1 MAWTIP
7 KAKTLRSHVSF
18 GCPRWAQGSGLDMRN
33 PGSLGNKPGAVTV
46 SWDHRCPQPAP
57 FSGKD
62 QQGPSLGA
70 KPSLQVWICHSS
82 ICTVPPA
89 ARLWSLSG
97 QILPTLEMLQCPI
110 YNGPM
115 VLMLQWSTVLWA
127 AGNRASRRMLVALRL
142 FIQKE
147 SLRPS
152 GWGVMMTP
160 RRIWEWKEGPGA
172 Y

>member
-18 GCPRWAQGSGLDMRN
+18 GCPRWAQGSGPDMRN
-33 PGSLGNKPGAVTV
+33 PGSIGNKPGAVTV
-46 SWDHRCPQPAP
+46 SWDHQCPHPAP

-89 ARLWSLSG
+89 VRLSSLSG
-97 QILPTLEMLQCPI
+97 PDPPYLGDAAMPH
-110 YNGPM
+110 
-115 VLMLQWSTVLWA
+115 LQWSTVLWA
-127 AGNRASRRMLVALRL
+127 AGNRASRRMLVVLLL

-152 GWGVMMTP
+152 GWGVMMAP
-160 RRIWEWKEGPGA
+160 RRIWEWKEGPGV